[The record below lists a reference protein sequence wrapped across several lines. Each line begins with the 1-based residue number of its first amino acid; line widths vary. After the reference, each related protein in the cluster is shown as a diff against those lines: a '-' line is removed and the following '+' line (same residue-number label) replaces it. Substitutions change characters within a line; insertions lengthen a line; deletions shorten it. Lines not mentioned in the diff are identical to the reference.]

1 MAMKVADLMTRGV
14 LSVAP
19 DDPVRK
25 AAELMLRYGVNGFP
39 VLDQGKLVGMITQG
53 DFLRRVE
60 TGTEHQRTRLAELFA
75 DPGQLADEYVH
86 SHART
91 VGDVMT
97 RNVVTIQADAP
108 LHEAVDLMARH
119 HVKRLPVVRGN
130 GVIGIVSRVDLL
142 HAFVVTTPKEA
153 PAPFDDAA
161 IENQLKAELERQP
174 WITNGS
180 IEPSVENGVIV
191 LSGTIRD
198 ARQRAALRV
207 AAENIPGVKRV
218 VDDLRL
224 MDLSLC
230 S

>member
-1 MAMKVADLMTRGV
+1 MKVADLMTRGV

-19 DDPVRK
+19 NDSVRK

-39 VLDQGKLVGMITQG
+39 VLEQGKLVGVITQG
-53 DFLRRVE
+53 DFLRRAE
-60 TGTEHQRTRLAELFA
+60 TGTEYQRARLAELFA

-91 VGDVMT
+91 VGEVMT

-108 LHEAVDLMARH
+108 LREAVDLMARH
-119 HVKRLPVVRGN
+119 HVKRLPVVRGD
-130 GVIGIVSRVDLL
+130 GVIGIVSQVDLL
-142 HAFVVTTPKEA
+142 HAFLVSTPKEA
-153 PAPFDDAA
+153 PAPFEDAA
-161 IENQLKAELERQP
+161 IESQLKADLERQP
-174 WITNGS
+174 WMAGGS
-180 IEPSVENGVIV
+180 INSSVENGVVV
-191 LSGTIRD
+191 LSGTVQD

-224 MDLSLC
+224 IDLSLC